1 MQNKTS
7 IAYLERTPTSNHD
20 LETQYMSFI
29 LVTLDSDVGA
39 GIDSLVDAGR
49 YSAIF
54 AGI

>member
-39 GIDSLVDAGR
+39 GIDSLVDAGT